1 MHIFQ
6 NKSLKPYNTFGI
18 EAKAEQFVEVNT
30 TEEVQVL
37 CQTFNLVD
45 RKLLVLG
52 GGSNIL
58 LTGDFKGMVIKVNL
72 RGLDVIREDE
82 NHVWVK
88 AMAGE
93 KWHDFVVYCVNRN
106 YAGVE
111 NLSLIPGCVGAA
123 PMQNIGA
130 YGSEIKDTF
139 EELFA
144 IEIESGKLVKFNNK
158 DCGFAYRESVFK
170 NELKGKYI
178 IISTTFKLSKN
189 PNLNTT
195 YGAIQET
202 LNKKGITNPSIKE
215 VSEAVIAI
223 RQSKLPD
230 PKELGNSGSFFKNPE
245 ISVDKFNSLKIQF
258 ADLPGYPTK
267 PGMVKIAA
275 GWLIEQCGWK
285 GKVVGN
291 TGAHKNQALVLVNYG
306 DAKGEEILALAKAI
320 QDSVKEKFGIQITP
334 EVNII

>member
-30 TEEVQVL
+30 PEEVQVL

-58 LTGDFKGMVIKVNL
+58 LTGDFNGMVIKVNL
-72 RGLDVIREDE
+72 KGLDVIREDE

-130 YGSEIKDTF
+130 YGAEIKDTF

-158 DCGFAYRESVFK
+158 DCGFGYRESVFK

-178 IISTTFKLSKN
+178 IISVTFKLSKN
-189 PNLNTT
+189 PNL
-195 YGAIQET
+195 
-202 LNKKGITNPSIKE
+202 
-215 VSEAVIAI
+215 
-223 RQSKLPD
+223 
-230 PKELGNSGSFFKNPE
+230 
-245 ISVDKFNSLKIQF
+245 
-258 ADLPGYPTK
+258 
-267 PGMVKIAA
+267 
-275 GWLIEQCGWK
+275 
-285 GKVVGN
+285 
-291 TGAHKNQALVLVNYG
+291 
-306 DAKGEEILALAKAI
+306 
-320 QDSVKEKFGIQITP
+320 
-334 EVNII
+334 

>member
-45 RKLLVLG
+45 RKVLVLG

-58 LTGDFKGMVIKVNL
+58 LTGDFNGMVIKVNL
-72 RGLDVIREDE
+72 KGLDVIREDD

-93 KWHDFVVYCVNRN
+93 KWHDFVMYCVNKN
-106 YAGVE
+106 FAGVE

-130 YGSEIKDTF
+130 YGAEIKYTF

-144 IEIESGKLVKFNNK
+144 IEIESGKLVKFNNQ
-158 DCGFAYRESVFK
+158 DCAFGYRESVFK
-170 NELKGKYI
+170 NEYKGKYI
-178 IISTTFKLSKN
+178 IVSVTFKLSKN
-189 PNLNTT
+189 PKLNTS

-202 LNKKGITNPSIKE
+202 LSKKGITQPNIKE
-215 VSEAVIAI
+215 ISEAVIEI

-230 PKELGNSGSFFKNPE
+230 PAVLGNSGSFFKNPE
-245 ISVDKFNSLKIQF
+245 IAAELYQSLKVKF
-258 ADLPGYPTK
+258 PDLPGYPTHS
-267 PGMVKIAA
+267 GDVKIAA

-306 DAKGEEILALAKAI
+306 EAKGAEILELAKAI
-320 QDSVKEKFGIQITP
+320 QDSVWQKFGIQINP